1 MLGQGPTFPTAVI
14 TFTRIREQHM
24 EKKDSHKDPL
34 QPQDGI
40 SKIKERI
47 NYLLDKEQFYM
58 DRFKFHHK
66 IIFAFTVFFGIN
78 LVWYGI
84 WEIISITPFIKNP
97 IVATIIGS
105 TILIV
110 TGYFYENMISADFDK
125 RKYKKR
131 IKEE

>member
-1 MLGQGPTFPTAVI
+1 
-14 TFTRIREQHM
+14 M
-24 EKKDSHKDPL
+24 EKQENHNDPL

-40 SKIKERI
+40 SKIKERL
-47 NYLLDKEQFYM
+47 NYLLAKEQFYM
-58 DRFKFHHK
+58 NRFKFHHK

-105 TILIV
+105 IILSG
-110 TGYFYENMISADFDK
+110 TGYFYVNMISADFNKKRYK
-125 RKYKKR
+125 RK
-131 IKEE
+131 IEED